1 MGQAADGDLLDV
13 RHFFC
18 IVDHMSREGLG
29 YFELLVL
36 LAIMRLEDAAYGATI
51 GHEIEEATSKE
62 VILGS
67 VYAALERLQ
76 EKGLV
81 TSRLGEATRERGG
94 RAKRYFRLTAKGVK
108 EVRASRDA
116 LTTLWT
122 GVRDLAGGHA

>member
-1 MGQAADGDLLDV
+1 
-13 RHFFC
+13 
-18 IVDHMSREGLG
+18 MSREALG

-36 LAIMRLEDAAYGATI
+36 LAILRLEESAYGATI
-51 GHEIEEATSKE
+51 GREIEDATSKE

-81 TSRLGEATRERGG
+81 TSRLGEVTPERGG
-94 RAKRYFRLTAKGVK
+94 RAKRYFRLTAKGVRD
-108 EVRASRDA
+108 VRASRDS

-122 GVRDLAGGHA
+122 GIPNLAGGRA